1 MDKIKYAIIAL
12 LGVATLIYQSVN
24 SNFFPLFRQMENA
37 ALLRGQ
43 LPIVTSDSY
52 FGVWFDYLIAFLFN
66 VNIKDAGTYFIM
78 FGGK

>member
-1 MDKIKYAIIAL
+1 
-12 LGVATLIYQSVN
+12 
-24 SNFFPLFRQMENA
+24 MENA

-66 VNIKDAGTYFIM
+66 INIKDAGTYFIM